1 LSKLR
6 HNITLFNP
14 RPNRDLKPL
23 DLPLSLLCVSR
34 FLDEE
39 GYECKIVSENL
50 FEDLMEVSK
59 YCTLGQIT
67 NALFEVGGKYRRN
80 M

>member
-1 LSKLR
+1 MSKFR
-6 HNITLFNP
+6 HNITLFHP

-50 FEDLMEVSK
+50 FED
-59 YCTLGQIT
+59 
-67 NALFEVGGKYRRN
+67 
-80 M
+80 